1 MIFLSFAFL
10 YLFNSFIS
18 EKGDD
23 PLCLE
28 NFLLKK
34 PNTFANWRQE
44 THISLQKIR
53 PFKAKIYY
61 FWVYNHNKITMLIV
75 ISEKGPLVRWLCPQ
89 AIYGVFCISNWFLY
103 IQVLP
108 LWRHFIHSENLFE
121 DLHPKREYRN
131 YLGYQ

>member
-61 FWVYNHNKITMLIV
+61 FWVYNHNKITMLIRNFWKRTPCKMTL
-75 ISEKGPLVRWLCPQ
+75 STSNL
-89 AIYGVFCISNWFLY
+89 FCISNWFLY